1 MEKEWLNTSLDERI
15 NWYNNELDSMFNFL
29 VGKEPFEEDAVQA
42 NIIRELNEIKKKMQF
57 DLKEKDE
64 SSGQNLLKA
73 EYYQAIEAAYDQLPK
88 PNEKR
93 QEWFD
98 KLGRAN
104 DIIAGAK

>member
-1 MEKEWLNTSLDERI
+1 MDKEWLDRSLDERI

-42 NIIRELNEIKKKMQF
+42 NIIRELDEIKKKMQH
-57 DLKEKDE
+57 DLEEKDK
-64 SSGQNLLKA
+64 SGSQNLLTP
-73 EYYQAIEAAYDQLPK
+73 EYYRAIEAAYDQLPK